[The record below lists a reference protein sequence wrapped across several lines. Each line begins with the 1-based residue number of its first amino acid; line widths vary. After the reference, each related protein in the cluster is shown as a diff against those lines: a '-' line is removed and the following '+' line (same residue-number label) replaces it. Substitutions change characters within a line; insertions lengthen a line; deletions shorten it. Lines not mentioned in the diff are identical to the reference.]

1 MNEVINVL
9 QEFVMGLLVLAL
21 PVLAAFA
28 IRALK
33 LWGDKFLANLESNK
47 PSLHWAL
54 EEAVEVAVRAA
65 EKMEFSKFIDD
76 KKSYAFE
83 IVQRYLDE
91 QGWNE
96 VDVELIEA
104 AIEAEVLKQ
113 FPK

>member
-1 MNEVINVL
+1 MNEIVNVL
-9 QEFVMGLLVLAL
+9 QEFVMGLLLAAL

-33 LWGDKFLANLESNK
+33 AWADKLLSDLEANK
-47 PSLHWAL
+47 PNVAWAI
-54 EEAVEVAVRAA
+54 ENAAEIAVRAA

-76 KKSYAFE
+76 KLTYAFE
-83 IVQRYLDE
+83 IAQRYLASA
-91 QGWNE
+91 GWDE
-96 VDVELIEA
+96 VDVELIRA